1 MKPLND
7 VTACFTTGPMKG
19 HSMKLVGR
27 ADPRGTPEYN
37 MTLGQA
43 RGDSVQKY
51 LVERG
56 VDQTKYAWLYIP
68 RQRSS

>member
-1 MKPLND
+1 
-7 VTACFTTGPMKG
+7 MKG